1 MGLVGLVQFSIASRV
16 RTFSR
21 SCWMELVG
29 LVRGGRG
36 LVAATP
42 HTAGRQG
49 TGQARTGGRVT
60 SDGRGLVSGDR
71 RWLVG
76 GKRGRLNGGNG
87 RRLIGGDRGGL
98 IGNHGRGIGQRRG
111 WRLHHRCW
119 RSVACWRGSIRRDRR
134 HLGEGVAS

>member
-60 SDGRGLVSGDR
+60 SDGRGLVR
-71 RWLVG
+71 A
-76 GKRGRLNGGNG
+76 G
-87 RRLIGGDRGGL
+87 RRAAGRRRGTAP
-98 IGNHGRGIGQRRG
+98 QRR
-111 WRLHHRCW
+111 RC
-119 RSVACWRGSIRRDRR
+119 RATPAATR
-134 HLGEGVAS
+134 AQA